1 MNDFLNEIATQQ
13 LTLNWLAPFITFA
26 TGMLTSLSPCCLS
39 SVSVLITL
47 VSGYQ
52 EPTVSKSF
60 RLSLVFVLGAT
71 ITFTSLGIIGAVIGK
86 LFFISAGPLYILLG
100 IVMILMALQI
110 WELYTFIPS
119 SKLLE
124 KRLYDGYKG
133 AVVCGLF
140 SGFFSAPCCTP
151 VLVAIISLIG
161 ASGNILWGILTM
173 LMYAIGHNVISIA
186 AGTSFGFSQTL
197 LHSKKYKKFSNLL
210 KYFLGTVILFLGFY
224 LLYIGF

>member
-13 LTLNWLAPFITFA
+13 LTLNWLAPLIGFA

-60 RLSLVFVLGAT
+60 RLSLVFALGAT
-71 ITFTSLGIIGAVIGK
+71 VTFTLLGITGAVIGK
-86 LFFISAGPLYILLG
+86 LFFISTGPLYILLG

-151 VLVAIISLIG
+151 VLIAIISLI
-161 ASGNILWGILTM
+161 ATSGNILWGIFIM
-173 LMYAIGHNVISIA
+173 LLYAVGHNVISVI
-186 AGTSFGFSQTL
+186 AGTSFGFSQKL
-197 LHSKKYKKFSNLL
+197 LHGKKYKKLSNLL
-210 KYFLGTVILFLGFY
+210 KYLLGAAILFLGFY
-224 LLYIGF
+224 LLYMGF